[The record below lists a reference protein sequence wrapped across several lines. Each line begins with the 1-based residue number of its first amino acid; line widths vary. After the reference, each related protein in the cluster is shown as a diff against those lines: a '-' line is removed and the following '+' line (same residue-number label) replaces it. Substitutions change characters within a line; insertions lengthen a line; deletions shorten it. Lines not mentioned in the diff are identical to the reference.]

1 MIYRATIHQSL
12 TRPMLLAGAE
22 RAPALANWIM
32 AAGILFGGG
41 LHWYTIATSALLVT
55 HRALGFDAGR
65 EVRSRTEPSL
75 LAARAI
81 SARIS
86 TSHLGRRA
94 ASARSFI
101 CAHTSR
107 DSSLTRS
114 TYDVAARV

>member
-55 HRALGFDAGR
+55 IGHWALTQAAKFDPELSR
-65 EVRSRTEPSL
+65 VYLRHVRYRRFYPPRTS
-75 LAARAI
+75 
-81 SARIS
+81 
-86 TSHLGRRA
+86 
-94 ASARSFI
+94 
-101 CAHTSR
+101 
-107 DSSLTRS
+107 
-114 TYDVAARV
+114 VAAPPARVHSSVPTPREIRR

>member
-55 HRALGFDAGR
+55 LGHWALTQAAKFDPELSRVYLRHVRYQHVYPPRAAVAAPPAQ
-65 EVRSRTEPSL
+65 VRSSVPTPRE
-75 LAARAI
+75 I
-81 SARIS
+81 
-86 TSHLGRRA
+86 RR
-94 ASARSFI
+94 
-101 CAHTSR
+101 
-107 DSSLTRS
+107 
-114 TYDVAARV
+114 

>member
-55 HRALGFDAGR
+55 IGHWALTQAAKFDP
-65 EVRSRTEPSL
+65 ELSRVY

-81 SARIS
+81 SARLS
-86 TSHLGRRA
+86 AARLGRRA
-94 ASARSFI
+94 P
-101 CAHTSR
+101 
-107 DSSLTRS
+107 
-114 TYDVAARV
+114 ARVHSSVPTPREIRR